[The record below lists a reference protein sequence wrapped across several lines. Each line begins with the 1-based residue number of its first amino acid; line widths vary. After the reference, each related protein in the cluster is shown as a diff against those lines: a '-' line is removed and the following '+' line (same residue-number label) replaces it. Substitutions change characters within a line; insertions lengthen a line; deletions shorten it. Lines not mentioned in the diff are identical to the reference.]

1 MWKKSF
7 KIDKKF
13 YTDEI
18 ITKWIQVFQ
27 ENFNIIIKNS
37 SVIIDEEENQDMI
50 FDEFMNYLVYLQITA

>member
-13 YTDEI
+13 YTEEI

-50 FDEFMNYLVYLQITA
+50 FDEFMNYLVYLQITT

>member
-13 YTDEI
+13 YTEEI

>member
-50 FDEFMNYLVYLQITA
+50 FDEFMNYLVYLQITT

>member
-27 ENFNIIIKNS
+27 ENFNITIKNS
-37 SVIIDEEENQDMI
+37 SIIINEEENQDMI